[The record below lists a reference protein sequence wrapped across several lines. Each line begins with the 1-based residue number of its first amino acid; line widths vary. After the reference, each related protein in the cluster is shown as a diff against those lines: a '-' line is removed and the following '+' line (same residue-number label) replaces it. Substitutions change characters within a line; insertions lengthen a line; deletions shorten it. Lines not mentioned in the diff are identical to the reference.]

1 MKIKV
6 TDYST
11 PSVFLLNAICKQFPR
26 DDMLE
31 ALNIPPG
38 EQHVDVK
45 LTVNGVEIPFEAT
58 INDLWRQ
65 CTDSVNER
73 AQEIAKKTLL
83 GSYLEELFDTIRQ
96 SEWEIENAFKNAMA
110 KLNKDAENDA

>member
-1 MKIKV
+1 MKINV
-6 TDYST
+6 TEYKT
-11 PSVFLLNAICKQFPR
+11 PSIFLLNAICKQFPR

-58 INDLWRQ
+58 INDLWKQ
-65 CTDSVNER
+65 CQDDLNTR
-73 AQEIAKKTLL
+73 ALEQAKKIVL
-83 GSYLEELFDTIRQ
+83 GAGLEELFDKIRQ
-96 SEWEIENAFKNAMA
+96 SEWEIENAFKAA
-110 KLNKDAENDA
+110 LTKLGDNDVAA